1 VGRNISVFIEI
12 FISHQRYSNHI
23 DHYQTK
29 YETNPYLW
37 VVEMLKVFLWSMQR
51 QIFDSVFAH
60 RKTVVRSCH
69 GSGKT
74 FVAAV
79 IVLAFLFT
87 KAPCKV
93 ITTAPTWYQV
103 RDILWSIIN
112 QLYKRRLMDR
122 FPGNPQNTRLVVNDA
137 WFAVG
142 LSPKDS
148 HNFQGYHSRNV
159 LIVVDECPGVRKEL
173 INGLNSLMSAGNAHC
188 LWIGNPVVAGD
199 HFYDAFRD
207 PSFHKIS
214 ISAFDTPNFTS
225 EAVPQ
230 AVADEL
236 VSPEWV
242 EEMKQEWGESSA
254 LYISRVLGDFPPAGE
269 NQVIPLNL
277 CEEAARREVQ
287 PDGQME
293 LGVDVALFGTDLTV
307 YTRKSG
313 LVVLDQTT
321 DSQRDPMQVSGR
333 ISRMNQRDAYT
344 SIRIDPIGIGSGV
357 LARLRELGL
366 PATGVDVRNRA
377 NDPAKYYNRR
387 AELWFNMAEWLKY
400 GRIPDDTR
408 LMADLTAPQYTY
420 ASDGRY
426 KLEPKES
433 MKKRL
438 GRSPDF
444 GDSAVIAV
452 GDMKHK
458 EPRRGRVWI

>member
-1 VGRNISVFIEI
+1 MP
-12 FISHQRYSNHI
+12 NHRQSQI
-23 DHYQTK
+23 DYYLTK
-29 YETNPYLW
+29 YETNPHLW
-37 VVEMLKVFLWSMQR
+37 VLEMLGVFLWSIQW

-87 KAPCKV
+87 RAPCKV

-112 QLYKRRLMDR
+112 RLYKRSLMDR
-122 FPGNPQNTRLVVNDA
+122 FPGRPQATRLVVDDA

-142 LSPKDS
+142 LSPKDA

-159 LIVVDECPGVRKEL
+159 LIVMDECPGVRKEL

-207 PSFHKIS
+207 PSFHKIH
-214 ISAFDTPNFTS
+214 ISAFDTPNFTTES
-225 EAVPQ
+225 VPQ
-230 AVADEL
+230 GVRDEL

-242 EEMKQEWGESSA
+242 EEVKEEWGENSA

-269 NQVIPLNL
+269 NQVIPLTL

-287 PDGQME
+287 PHGHVE

-307 YTRKSG
+307 YTRRSG
-313 LVVLDQTT
+313 LVILDQTT
-321 DSQRDPMQVSGR
+321 DSGRDPMEVAGR
-333 ISRMNQRDAYT
+333 IVKMNQRDAYS
-344 SIRIDPIGIGSGV
+344 SIKIDSIGIGSGV
-357 LARLRELGL
+357 LARLKELRL
-366 PATGVDVRNRA
+366 PAMGMDVRNRA
-377 NDPAKYYNRR
+377 NDPAKYYNKR
-387 AELWFNMAEWLKY
+387 AELWFDMADWLKH

-426 KLEPKES
+426 KLEPKEN

-452 GDMKHK
+452 GNVEHK
-458 EPRRGRVWI
+458 RARKGRVWI